1 MKVGPSQ
8 KRLTRILLWAAPLTW
23 IGCGGGGGSTDIL
36 LPSLTITTSTDGV
49 DLDSDGYGVAVDGG
63 SPRAIG
69 LDATVTVDP
78 LPDGQHAV
86 ELSGV
91 AANCSTTNNPR
102 TVTVSTGGTATA
114 AFSITCGPGAG
125 SVAVTTTTSGA
136 GSDPDGFALTV
147 DGLDRGA
154 IGVNATISL
163 TSLTPGGHLLGLT
176 GMAANCVVAGD
187 NPLSVT
193 VTPGQATPV
202 GFAITCAAPPPS
214 SGSVQITTA
223 TSGSSLDPDGYTV
236 SLDGGNPQAVTIN
249 GTLSIGS
256 IAAGS
261 HSVRLSEEAS
271 NCAISGDNPRAV
283 TISSGQTATVQFAIT
298 CVAPP
303 PGSGSVQVTTA
314 TSGSSLDPNG
324 YTLRNDGGSPQAL
337 SINGSRTVG
346 NLTAGAHTVLLG
358 GNAANCTVA
367 GDNPRAVTISS
378 GQTATVQFAIACVA
392 PPPGTGSVQV
402 TAATSGSS
410 LDPDGYTLRIDGGAP
425 QALSINGSRTVGN
438 LTAGTHTVLLG
449 GNAANCPVAGDNPR
463 SVTVAAEQTAT
474 VSFAIAC
481 AATGPTVNLRIQAMY
496 VTQSTQSLDGTVP
509 LVQDREGFI
518 RVFALADRTNTASP
532 TVRVRF
538 FSGGSVI
545 GTLTLNRSGSSTPT
559 AVQEG
564 ILNSSWTGTVAAS
577 LLQPGVSILADV
589 DPANTV
595 AESNETDNSF
605 PSSGTPRPL
614 TVHAAPVAK
623 IRFVPIQQG
632 SAAPGNVTT
641 ANKDALIETAR
652 RIYPLHTIDTDV
664 RAVYTTSTVLEW
676 NGGGWDQVLGDLDGL
691 RVAEGS
697 DRTYFGIAKLDYQ
710 VGQVGTAYRAIPT
723 ALGGDEPTD
732 VRRVV
737 AHELGHTWDQLH
749 TPCGTPPPL
758 TIDQNYPYGTGIGVY
773 GFDVAAGT
781 LKPPSTPDIMGYCSN
796 PWISD
801 YIYRRVMT
809 FREASGLITQS
820 SAAAK
825 QPALLIWGRIVNGQA
840 VLEPAFQIVTR
851 PNLPARPGPYTVEG
865 IATDGS
871 SLFRLSFDAAQV
883 PDDPRGSRHFAFAV
897 PLNAAGAARLSDLRL
912 TGPGTT
918 AASTSLSLQ
927 AARKQGGPVSDAIVA
942 RRAAGAVALEWDPSV
957 HPMIMVRDPDSGEIL
972 SFARG
977 GKARI
982 ATAKGTLDLVV
993 SDQVRSQTRRI
1004 TVQ

>member
-1 MKVGPSQ
+1 MHVGPSR

-23 IGCGGGGGSTDIL
+23 IGCGGGGGSTDIV

-49 DLDSDGYGVAVDGG
+49 DLDSDGYGVAVDDG

-69 LDATVTVDP
+69 MNATVTVDP
-78 LPDGQHAV
+78 LPDGQHTV

-154 IGVNATISL
+154 IGVNATLSL
-163 TSLTPGGHLLGLT
+163 TSLAPGGHLIGLT

-193 VTPGQATPV
+193 VTPGQAAPV
-202 GFAITCAAPPPS
+202 GFAITCAAPPPG

-236 SLDGGNPQAVTIN
+236 SLDGGNPQAVSIN

-256 IAAGS
+256 IPPGS
-261 HSVRLSEEAS
+261 HSVRLSEEAA
-271 NCAISGDNPRAV
+271 NCTVAGDNPRAV
-283 TISSGQTATVQFAIT
+283 TISSGQTAPVQFAIT
-298 CVAPP
+298 CVTPP

-324 YTLRNDGGSPQAL
+324 YTLRIDGGSPQAL

-346 NLTAGAHTVLLG
+346 NLTPGAHTVQLG
-358 GNAANCTVA
+358 GIAANCTVA

-402 TAATSGSS
+402 TATTSGSS
-410 LDPDGYTLRIDGGAP
+410 LDPDGYTLQTDGGSP
-425 QALSINGSRTVGN
+425 QTLTINGSRTVGN
-438 LTAGTHTVLLG
+438 LTAGIHTVLLG
-449 GNAANCPVAGDNPR
+449 GVAANCTVAGDNPR
-463 SVTVAAEQTAT
+463 SVTVVAEQTAA

-496 VTQSTQSLDGTVP
+496 LTQSTQSLDDTVP
-509 LVQDREGFI
+509 LVQDRAGFI
-518 RVFALADRTNTASP
+518 RVFALADRTNTAKP

-559 AVQEG
+559 AVNEG
-564 ILNSSWTGTVAAS
+564 TLNSSWNGTVSAS

-605 PSSGTPRPL
+605 PSSRTPRPL

-623 IRFVPIQQG
+623 IRFVPVQQG
-632 SAAPGNVTT
+632 SGTPGNVTT
-641 ANKDALIETAR
+641 SNKDALIETAR
-652 RIYPLHTIDTDV
+652 RIYPLHSIDTDV
-664 RAVYTTSTVLEW
+664 RAVYTTSAVLEAG
-676 NGGGWDQVLGDLDGL
+676 GGGWDQVLGEIDGL
-691 RVAEGS
+691 RVAAGS

-710 VGQVGTAYRAIPT
+710 FGQVGTAFLATPT
-723 ALGGDEPTD
+723 ALGGDEPSD

-737 AHELGHTWDQLH
+737 AHELGHTWNQLH
-749 TPCGTPPPL
+749 TPCGNPGS
-758 TIDQNYPYGTGIGVY
+758 IDPNYPYGTGIGVY

-781 LKPPSTPDIMGYCSN
+781 LEPPSTPDIMGYCSS

-801 YIYRRVMT
+801 YIYQRVMT
-809 FREASGLITQS
+809 FREASALITQS
-820 SAAAK
+820 SAAK

-865 IATDGS
+865 IATDGT
-871 SLFRLSFDAAQV
+871 SLFRLSFEPAQV

-897 PLNAAGAARLSDLRL
+897 PLDAAGAARLSDLRL
-912 TGPGTT
+912 TGPGAT
-918 AASTSLSLQ
+918 AAATSLSLQ

-942 RRAAGAVALEWDPSV
+942 RRDAGAVALEWDPSV

-982 ATAKGTLDLVV
+982 ATAKGKLDLVV